1 MTDYE
6 SILYQIEKH
15 PMICYSVISAE
26 VRDFAVSKTLFME
39 TKSIQSYNN
48 SFEQLVK
55 DLTKYQ
61 KKDYRIVVASPS
73 VTRAKRLSDDLRQ
86 NGLVVTYDKDFTHEV
101 EAGQIVV
108 TAGKLL
114 TGIEYPA
121 VKWVLISEGDIF
133 KGRKEKQ
140 RRKKEKKK
148 LGRRFTVLQI
158 STSGIMLFMKN
169 TELVFIVESKRSR
182 QMVWKKIISAL
193 NIRAEITYLS

>member
-1 MTDYE
+1 MKSRLEGGYLLPKQANTVTDYE

-15 PMICYSVISAE
+15 KMLCYSILSAE
-26 VRDFAVSKTLFME
+26 INDFRVARTLFMD

-61 KKDYRIVVASPS
+61 SKDYRIVVASPS
-73 VTRAKRLSDDLRQ
+73 VTRAKRLSSDLRE
-86 NGLVVTYDKDFTHEV
+86 NGLVVTYDKDLKYGV

-121 VKWVLISEGDIF
+121 AKWVLISEGDSF
-133 KGRKEKQ
+133 SKE
-140 RRKKEKKK
+140 EK
-148 LGRRFTVLQI
+148 
-158 STSGIMLFMKN
+158 
-169 TELVFIVESKRSR
+169 
-182 QMVWKKIISAL
+182 
-193 NIRAEITYLS
+193 